1 MIKILV
7 VDDHPG
13 CLDSLRLL
21 LASEGFEVQTAQDG
35 PQAFTV
41 VGAGFRPDILVVDWL
56 LGPPLDGLRV
66 AETIQTM
73 DPRMQT
79 ILISGH
85 SAAESDPRLKVLPIV
100 AFLAKPFRSGELLA
114 SIEAAVQAQGN
125 R

>member
-35 PQAFTV
+35 PQALT